1 MKGRVAIVTG
11 GSSGIGLAVACALAR
26 EGAHV
31 VAVGRDTARLEAAA
45 EEIRGAGAAAAE
57 VVPEPAD
64 VGDLAAMERMA
75 AHTLERFG
83 AIDILVASAGIGRA
97 PDATSP
103 IARTVAQTP
112 IAEWDAVIRTNLR
125 GTYLSNRAVLPAMIA
140 RRAGQIVNVSSS
152 RGGARGQAF
161 AAPYSA
167 SKFGIVGMSEAL
179 AEEVRQFNIRVQ
191 VVLPEVT
198 DTPLLARTTIVSRFG
213 PLLQA
218 PCVADII
225 VDLIAQPVDAFMI
238 RPLIVPWSAAHA
250 GA

>member
-1 MKGRVAIVTG
+1 MKGRVAVVTG

-26 EGAHV
+26 KGAHV
-31 VAVGRDTARLEAAA
+31 VAVGRDTGRL
-45 EEIRGAGAAAAE
+45 AAAAAAIRSGASGTE
-57 VVPEPAD
+57 VVTEPAD
-64 VGDLAAMERMA
+64 VTDPDAMARMA
-75 AHTLERFG
+75 SRTLARFG
-83 AIDILVASAGIGRA
+83 SIDILVASAGIGRG

-125 GTYLSNRAVLPAMIA
+125 GTYLSNRAVLPAMMA

-152 RGGARGQAF
+152 RGGVRGQAF

-167 SKFGIVGMSEAL
+167 SKFGIIGMSEAL
-179 AEEVRQFNIRVQ
+179 AEEVRRFNVRVQ

-213 PLLQA
+213 SLLQA
-218 PCVADII
+218 PRIADII
-225 VDLIAQPVDAFMI
+225 VDLIAQPEDALMI
-238 RPLIVPWSAAHA
+238 RPLIAPWASSHA
-250 GA
+250 GT